1 MTTSL
6 NLLNREVIIAD
17 RKSAW
22 FACYGRISYVYDTIL
37 ARVTV
42 VNTSDPY
49 TVQRID
55 NLIFVDSWTPDMIE
69 RVQDALIRT
78 NISSGDHDE
87 GWTYGRNPK
96 DCTGFYD

>member
-22 FACYGRISYVYDTIL
+22 FACYGKVNYVYAAIL
-37 ARVTV
+37 ARVEFVT
-42 VNTSDPY
+42 TAEPC

-55 NLIFVDSWTPDMIE
+55 NLIFVDSWTPKMIE

-78 NISSGDHDE
+78 NVSSDGD
-87 GWTYGRNPK
+87 WTYESNPK